1 MRTVD
6 TQCRVVQ
13 LGKTFLETGM
23 FGDGSDGAV
32 TFDGSSTVLG
42 LVPSSST
49 YTLNRSIF
57 CSAITI
63 NSGVTIKTAG
73 YKIFCTATL
82 LVNSTGIITN
92 AGANAS
98 NASGSSGSSGAAA
111 VAAGELGGSAAGG
124 AGANGSGG
132 VGATGTNGTSISVSM
147 GASGGNAGAGGGNP
161 SNGGAAGT
169 GGAISSQPPE
179 SPPPR
184 SPHRS

>member
-49 YTLNRSIF
+49 YTLSRSIF

-63 NSGVTIKTAG
+63 NSGVTIKTAS
-73 YKIFCTATL
+73 YKIFCTGTL
-82 LVNSTGIITN
+82 LINSTAIITN
-92 AGANAS
+92 AGTAALNA
-98 NASGSSGSSGAAA
+98 AGSSGSSGGSA
-111 VAAGELGGSAAGG
+111 VAAGELGGSVAGG
-124 AGANGSGG
+124 AGAGG
-132 VGATGTNGTSISVSM
+132 ITGA
-147 GASGGNAGAGGGNP
+147 
-161 SNGGAAGT
+161 
-169 GGAISSQPPE
+169 
-179 SPPPR
+179 
-184 SPHRS
+184 

>member
-132 VGATGTNGTSISVSM
+132 VCASGTNGVS
-147 GASGGNAGAGGGNP
+147 SCIFL
-161 SNGGAAGT
+161 GAAGCYS
-169 GGAISSQPPE
+169 GGVDGNA
-179 SPPPR
+179 
-184 SPHRS
+184 